1 MKMKRIIWLT
11 VLALAL
17 SLAPAFAEQVLTTT
31 NGKGSIGKP
40 GIAWRAAYVQTLDG
54 DVTGSLSGYFMLA
67 TTKTASYSIVEADCG
82 KLVVVSTSGAKRA

>member
-31 NGKGSIGKP
+31 NGKGS
-40 GIAWRAAYVQTLDG
+40 
-54 DVTGSLSGYFMLA
+54 
-67 TTKTASYSIVEADCG
+67 
-82 KLVVVSTSGAKRA
+82 